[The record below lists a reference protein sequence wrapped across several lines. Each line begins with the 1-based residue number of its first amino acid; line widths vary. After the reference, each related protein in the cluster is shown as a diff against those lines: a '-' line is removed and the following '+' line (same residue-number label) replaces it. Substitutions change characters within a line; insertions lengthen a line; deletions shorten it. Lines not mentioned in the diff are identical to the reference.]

1 MPADLSIIVNSRFTI
16 NPCFTVNS
24 GTVINPSFTIDP
36 SIIADQSCTANHSFT
51 VDPSIIPDLSILADA
66 SNIVNPSIIK
76 DKRVFNHSLTAHPS
90 ITGNLRS
97 TVKRSTTVNPS
108 IAKNFSFE
116 INVGS
121 GGNIGGVGNPATTI
135 GVLVGW
141 HRAASVLK
149 VVGSGHFLSQPLA
162 LVWFIRASFLYG
174 LRLSRC

>member
-16 NPCFTVNS
+16 
-24 GTVINPSFTIDP
+24 DP
-36 SIIADQSCTANHSFT
+36 SI
-51 VDPSIIPDLSILADA
+51 PADA
-66 SNIVNPSIIK
+66 SSIVNPSIIT

-90 ITGNLRS
+90 ITGNLRN
-97 TVKRSTTVNPS
+97 TVKRSTTVDPS
-108 IAKNFSFE
+108 IAKNFSVE

-135 GVLVGW
+135 GVFVGW

-149 VVGSGHFLSQPLA
+149 VVGSGHFLSQLLV

>member
-1 MPADLSIIVNSRFTI
+1 MSTHLSIII
-16 NPCFTVNS
+16 NPSFTRDTGIIVNPS
-24 GTVINPSFTIDP
+24 CTANHSFTIDP
-36 SIIADQSCTANHSFT
+36 SIIAD
-51 VDPSIIPDLSILADA
+51 PSIPADA
-66 SNIVNPSIIK
+66 SSIVNPSIIK
-76 DKRVFNHSLTAHPS
+76 NESAVNHSLIAHTRIPR
-90 ITGNLRS
+90 NL
-97 TVKRSTTVNPS
+97 STTVERNPAFDPS
-108 IAKNFSFE
+108 IAKNFSVE

-135 GVLVGW
+135 GVFVGW